1 MKLFLLTKMIH
12 MKFLYFFILILF
24 VGCISN
30 KKVVTI
36 QQVNNIDKHVV
47 LRICDDK
54 TAIHSLLYPLSYKI
68 KKNKNIDIYYLDNTF
83 LFHNITLSSGTGGCY
98 LVPQDKNKNLSIS
111 YKNFNGVIKYIVEDN
126 DTIKEC
132 LHKYYNE
139 MIVKQKDT
147 IHVSLKEFNS
157 NFKEN
162 IINNF
167 FEGDSIVL
175 HFKNNEKWY
184 NVPLRVSFN

>member
-1 MKLFLLTKMIH
+1 M
-12 MKFLYFFILILF
+12 
-24 VGCISN
+24 
-30 KKVVTI
+30 
-36 QQVNNIDKHVV
+36 
-47 LRICDDK
+47 
-54 TAIHSLLYPLSYKI
+54 
-68 KKNKNIDIYYLDNTF
+68 DNTF

>member
-1 MKLFLLTKMIH
+1 M
-12 MKFLYFFILILF
+12 
-24 VGCISN
+24 
-30 KKVVTI
+30 
-36 QQVNNIDKHVV
+36 
-47 LRICDDK
+47 
-54 TAIHSLLYPLSYKI
+54 
-68 KKNKNIDIYYLDNTF
+68 
-83 LFHNITLSSGTGGCY
+83 
-98 LVPQDKNKNLSIS
+98 
-111 YKNFNGVIKYIVEDN
+111 
-126 DTIKEC
+126 
-132 LHKYYNE
+132 HKYYNE

>member
-1 MKLFLLTKMIH
+1 

-54 TAIHSLLYPLSYKI
+54 TAIHSLLYPSSYKI

>member
-1 MKLFLLTKMIH
+1 
-12 MKFLYFFILILF
+12 
-24 VGCISN
+24 
-30 KKVVTI
+30 
-36 QQVNNIDKHVV
+36 
-47 LRICDDK
+47 
-54 TAIHSLLYPLSYKI
+54 
-68 KKNKNIDIYYLDNTF
+68 
-83 LFHNITLSSGTGGCY
+83 
-98 LVPQDKNKNLSIS
+98 
-111 YKNFNGVIKYIVEDN
+111 
-126 DTIKEC
+126 
-132 LHKYYNE
+132 